1 MTTPWCN
8 PHWALKEE
16 FLLLFVKRVASHHM
30 GIYLFLLYLWAL
42 DCFSCYLRFHF
53 IKNEQKQQN
62 RFHFFLQ
69 QISEG

>member
-16 FLLLFVKRVASHHM
+16 LLLLFVKQVTSHHM

-42 DCFSCYLRFHF
+42 DCF
-53 IKNEQKQQN
+53 
-62 RFHFFLQ
+62 
-69 QISEG
+69 